1 METTG
6 VADLLPSEVEPSPL
20 HLVTLTRVSWKPN
33 CCSLIFTQNLST
45 CKVTDSFLSI
55 LQTYSGNTWWL
66 KKILW
71 EFGMY
76 SSPKRKFPEYQRA
89 IVPNTPEN
97 NKKLAKVGLLHIK
110 GLW

>member
-6 VADLLPSEVEPSPL
+6 AADPLPSEVEPSPL
-20 HLVTLTRVSWKPN
+20 HLVTLTRVS
-33 CCSLIFTQNLST
+33 LIVLFIHVFVFSSFKVSRLSDDSNLSFST
-45 CKVTDSFLSI
+45 CH
-55 LQTYSGNTWWL
+55 LQSYGGNVWWL

-76 SSPKRKFPEYQRA
+76 ASPLKNFPEHQRA

-97 NKKLAKVGLLHIK
+97 NKKLAKVGV
-110 GLW
+110 